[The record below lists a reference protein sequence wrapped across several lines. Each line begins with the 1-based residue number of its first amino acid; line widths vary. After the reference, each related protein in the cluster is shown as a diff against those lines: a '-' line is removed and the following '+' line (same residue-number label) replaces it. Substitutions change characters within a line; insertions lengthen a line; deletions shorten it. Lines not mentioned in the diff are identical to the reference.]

1 MSKDKGKKG
10 QSKQRALQ
18 QKAHGGSFKGVAW
31 SGLARRLLGVARN
44 QRGHKEEGP
53 PTEFGLYF
61 EDEGRGGKGRGD
73 MGRRG
78 GGWRGEGRLCIL
90 GGPPR
95 R

>member
-10 QSKQRALQ
+10 QSKQRALR
-18 QKAHGGSFKGVAW
+18 QKAYGGSFKGAAR
-31 SGLARRLLGVARN
+31 SGLARPLLGGARN

-61 EDEGRGGKGRGD
+61 EDEGKGEGKEGVT
-73 MGRRG
+73 
-78 GGWRGEGRLCIL
+78 WEGEGRLCVL